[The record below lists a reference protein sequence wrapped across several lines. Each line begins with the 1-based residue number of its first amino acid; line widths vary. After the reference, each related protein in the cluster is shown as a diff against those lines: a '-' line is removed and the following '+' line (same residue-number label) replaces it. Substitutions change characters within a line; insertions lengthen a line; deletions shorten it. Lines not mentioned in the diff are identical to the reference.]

1 MESTFLDWVSGISGI
16 VTIIGFGIT
25 LYQIR
30 NVKKTATAIQEEV
43 KATQAK
49 IQKVLAISDLSKSS
63 ETIKIIYSYLHNGN
77 YELAHSKLMEIND
90 LIIEIKE
97 VPALRGLQDLKKL
110 EAYGKYLAKDIKGMQ
125 DTIIVEHSEVDKNTI
140 KVILEN
146 LRMISD
152 IFAKINAQLK
162 HNNDE

>member
-1 MESTFLDWVSGISGI
+1 
-16 VTIIGFGIT
+16 
-25 LYQIR
+25 
-30 NVKKTATAIQEEV
+30 
-43 KATQAK
+43 
-49 IQKVLAISDLSKSS
+49 
-63 ETIKIIYSYLHNGN
+63 
-77 YELAHSKLMEIND
+77 MEIND

-162 HNNDE
+162 HNNDEWRQDISIS